1 MDSQKI
7 SHQSLLRKLLMVSI
21 AMFFFGFALVPLYDV
36 FCRMTGLNG
45 KTANTAAVPST
56 RIDTSRQIKVEF
68 IANRDDSIPW
78 NFAPEVSS
86 VELNP
91 GAVRIVNFHVKNL
104 SAQAMIGRAV
114 PSVSPG
120 AAARYF
126 KKIECF
132 CFAEQPLDAHGEKNM
147 PVQFYIDPQLPA
159 EYSTITL
166 SYRLYKSQGQ
176 TVNR

>member
-1 MDSQKI
+1 MTNQTV
-7 SHQSLLRKLLMVSI
+7 SHQPLLRKLLLVCI
-21 AMFFFGFALVPLYDV
+21 AMFLFGFALVPLYDV
-36 FCRMTGLNG
+36 FCRLTGLNG
-45 KTANTAAVPST
+45 KTAAVAAAPSI
-56 RIDTSRQIKVEF
+56 RVDKSRVIKVEF

-78 NFAPEVSS
+78 NFAPELNSI
-86 VELNP
+86 ELNP
-91 GAVRIVNFHVKNL
+91 GAVKVIHFNVKNL
-104 SAQAMIGRAV
+104 SAQAMVGRAV

-132 CFAEQPLDAHGEKNM
+132 CFSEQPLDAHGEKSM

-166 SYRLYKSQGQ
+166 SYRWYKSQGQ
-176 TVNR
+176 TASR

>member
-1 MDSQKI
+1 MLNQTV
-7 SHQSLLRKLLMVSI
+7 SHQPLLRKLMLVCI
-21 AMFFFGFALVPLYDV
+21 AMFLFGFALVPIYDV
-36 FCRMTGLNG
+36 FCRLTGLNG
-45 KTANTAAVPST
+45 KTATMAAPPSNGVDNN
-56 RIDTSRQIKVEF
+56 RLIKVEF

-78 NFAPEVSS
+78 SFAPEIGTIEV
-86 VELNP
+86 NP
-91 GAVRIVNFHVKNL
+91 GAVKVVNFNVKNL
-104 SAQAMIGRAV
+104 SAHATVGRAV

-132 CFAEQPLDAHGEKNM
+132 CFTEQPLDAHAEKSM

-166 SYRLYKSQGQ
+166 SYRLYKSQGL
-176 TVNR
+176 TANR